1 MLGHLVFTRTSAVRY
16 ISTLPREKTDI
27 EQLARLEPI
36 EPEIHEDRSKIRPLL
51 ESSTGIPLEQL
62 SRKVKIF
69 LPPRN
74 PTQTM
79 GATPHA
85 WRLQFFPSE
94 KWSNPVMGWTS
105 TRDPVNP
112 IGLDF
117 PSKERAIQYAT
128 ENGFEYELSDP
139 SLRKVSSRTYADNFR
154 YRPPPKGTNLNQRA
168 E

>member
-1 MLGHLVFTRTSAVRY
+1 MA
-16 ISTLPREKTDI
+16 
-27 EQLARLEPI
+27 
-36 EPEIHEDRSKIRPLL
+36 
-51 ESSTGIPLEQL
+51 
-62 SRKVKIF
+62 F
-69 LPPRN
+69 LPFCLIL
-74 PTQTM
+74 Q
-79 GATPHA
+79 TPHA

-128 ENGFEYELSDP
+128 ENGNSKLEFGLTPLGFEYELSDP